1 MKLSSFFQGALLSAC
16 CIAWNPQAAVS
27 SHLSHRIYSTQHE
40 LAHDA
45 AQEIIQLIK
54 ENPEALLVLPT
65 GSTPLPIY
73 KELQRQFALDI
84 SIDMSKVKIFFWDE
98 YAGLE
103 PHHPLRYSHYIEEE
117 FLDVLGEIDPFR
129 SPKRTNV
136 NVPFD
141 PMRTTRRG
149 VSLAECQE
157 EAKAYENLFQAA
169 RAASRHQRV
178 DLFLLGA
185 GGAYPVKTES
195 GTVLHGGH
203 IGFNEPTESWQFLS
217 TNVSVLSPKTRKDTE
232 FRFRSLRELI
242 RDRLLPNNLQTEV
255 PQLAVTLG
263 IKNFL
268 DDAQGPS
275 AARVL
280 ALMTGEAK
288 SPVVQQI
295 LERGESS
302 DFPVSII
309 HRASNALMMID
320 EDAAH
325 LLRERQESV
334 EQISLKY
341 EQKEFQQAFDRRDG
355 QRRILIVSPHPDDDV
370 ISMGIAIKRLNE
382 WGHQIQV
389 VTTSSGSNAVRLDF
403 PSDTLFSTLT
413 EEQRSEWARRIREN
427 ESRQALRVLGLQP
440 QQSVYLNADF
450 YYRRGIPGIEAF
462 SMMDELKARDLLLKF
477 KPTDIFYAAENDPH
491 GAHGLAFKLVWDAYR
506 ILSRERQIQGARF
519 WGYRGAYAEWQFN
532 QPDIYVLPFSEKDLE
547 LKIEAIKKHE
557 SQLNPLFP
565 SFDPREFFE
574 RASDRNR
581 EAGRKW
587 SALGRSSLSCAEVF
601 KLISKPL

>member
-16 CIAWNPQAAVS
+16 CLTWNPQAAVS

-45 AQEIIQLIK
+45 AREIIQLIK

-65 GSTPLPIY
+65 GSTPLPVY
-73 KELQRQFALDI
+73 KELQRQFALDV
-84 SIDMSKVKIFFWDE
+84 SIDMSEVKIFFWDE

-117 FLDVLGEIDPFR
+117 FLDVLGEIDPVR

-141 PMRTTRRG
+141 PMRTIRRG
-149 VSLAECQE
+149 TSHEECQE
-157 EAKAYENLFQAA
+157 EARVYEELFQQA
-169 RAASRHQRV
+169 RQASRHKRV

-185 GGAYPVKTES
+185 GGAYPVHTPE
-195 GTVLHGGH
+195 GTILHGGH

-217 TNVSVLSPKTRKDTE
+217 TNVSVLSHKTRKDTE
-232 FRFRSLRELI
+232 FRFRSLRQLI

-255 PQLAVTLG
+255 PRLAVTLG

-295 LERGESS
+295 LEKGETS

-325 LLRERQESV
+325 LLRERQEST

-370 ISMGIAIKRLNE
+370 ISMGIAIKRLKE
-382 WGHQIQV
+382 WGHEIKV
-389 VTTSSGSNAVRLDF
+389 VTTSSGSNAVRLDV
-403 PSDTLFSTLT
+403 PADSLFSTLS
-413 EEQRSEWARRIREN
+413 EEQRSEWARRIRES
-427 ESRQALRVLGLQP
+427 ESRQALRLLGLEP
-440 QQSVYLNADF
+440 HESTHLNAEF

-477 KPTDIFYAAENDPH
+477 RPTDIFYAAENDPH
-491 GAHGLAFKLVWDAYR
+491 GAHGIAFKLIFDAYQT
-506 ILSRERQIQGARF
+506 LSRGSQIAGARF
-519 WGYRGAYAEWQFN
+519 WGYRGAYAEWDFN
-532 QPDIYVLPFSEKDLE
+532 QSGIFVLPFSEQEME
-547 LKIEAIKKHE
+547 LKIAAIKKHE

-581 EAGRKW
+581 EAGSKW
-587 SALGRSSLSCAEVF
+587 AALGRSHLPCAEVF